1 MKDLSYLVLL
11 NMQRYINQMSKKPK
25 KDRSKIRR
33 FWNWLGKQNVF
44 LVFAV
49 FFLLIY
55 GSTKAYAHLFVDT
68 GLSGKST
75 SKPTVKITEAPQ
87 ATPSPTIKN
96 PNFGSVPFSFPS
108 SKPTVSPTTD
118 QDPIIDCKRPDDCG
132 GGTIQVKRSE
142 CFNKVCCPVG
152 GDKYETLT
160 SEDCFEKRAEYLKQQ
175 NEEYLKKKD
184 EEHKRALDEYKKLSD
199 QYESELNQKLL
210 DQQGINEAQ
219 QEEYENQIQ
228 WQYDI
233 CVSNARDKAYREC
246 AARNTC
252 DSYGYGSPTWII
264 QEETKK
270 CQQLYY

>member
-1 MKDLSYLVLL
+1 MKKNY
-11 NMQRYINQMSKKPK
+11 KKQQGSGVK
-25 KDRSKIRR
+25 N
-33 FWNWLGKQNVF
+33 FWCWLGKQNVF
-44 LVFAV
+44 LVFAAL
-49 FFLLIY
+49 FLVIY
-55 GSTKAYAHLFVDT
+55 GSTRTYAHFFANENLGDNT
-68 GLSGKST
+68 N
-75 SKPTVKITEAPQ
+75 KPTIKVTEVPQ
-87 ATPSPTIKN
+87 ITPSPTIKN

-108 SKPTVSPTTD
+108 SKPTVSPTID
-118 QDPIIDCKRPDDCG
+118 QDPIIDCKRPDACG

-142 CFNKVCCPVG
+142 CFSKVCCPVG

-160 SEDCFEKRAEYLKQQ
+160 SEDCFEKRTEYLKQQ

-210 DQQGINEAQ
+210 DQQDNNEAQ

-252 DSYGYGSPTWII
+252 GSYGYGSPTWII